1 MGSMLW
7 LTIDEMSMLTT
18 PQLLYLSQVA
28 GMVRSSITMVKPSI
42 LFGGLSMILFGNLH
56 QFLPV
61 ANQTRELYCLY
72 PPNDNCA
79 LR

>member
-7 LTIDEMSMLTT
+7 LTIDEMSMLTN

-42 LFGGLSMILFGNLH
+42 LFGGHSMILFGNLH

-61 ANQTRELYCLY
+61 ANQTRELNYLY